1 MDLEKEIADL
11 KAHAKVLDG
20 WARDSANSL
29 KQAAL
34 TLKDNTDRRV
44 AAIEEVALHHS
55 DTNVENI
62 ALAKADALDRMR
74 RATLH
79 LSRRIDNNNRA
90 LLVLTKRVEE
100 LENGKSQR

>member
-1 MDLEKEIADL
+1 MDLEKEIKDL

-20 WARDSANSL
+20 WVRDRSNEL
-29 KQAAL
+29 KKAAMI
-34 TLKDNTDRRV
+34 LKDNTDRRV
-44 AAIEEVALHHS
+44 AAIEEVALHHA
-55 DTNVENI
+55 DTNAENI

-90 LLVLTKRVEE
+90 FLVLTKRIEE
-100 LENGKSQR
+100 LENGKS